1 MYLLEVDGVTE
12 GVSECLSIKTGLLYL
27 TKLKLVPTT
36 FDSSS
41 TPVADERSP
50 ALSAEPLV
58 VVVILWV
65 GKWGIRISP
74 MVSSKVW
81 LVR

>member
-1 MYLLEVDGVTE
+1 ME
-12 GVSECLSIKTGLLYL
+12 GVSECLSMRTGLLYL

-50 ALSAEPLV
+50 ALSPEPFV
-58 VVVILWV
+58 TVDVIFCANLPS
-65 GKWGIRISP
+65 GFLK
-74 MVSSKVW
+74 M
-81 LVR
+81 

>member
-50 ALSAEPLV
+50 ALSAEPFV
-58 VVVILWV
+58 VVVILWPSNGELEFPQWSV
-65 GKWGIRISP
+65 
-74 MVSSKVW
+74 
-81 LVR
+81 VRFG

>member
-1 MYLLEVDGVTE
+1 MGMKINLLEVDGVID

-41 TPVADERSP
+41 TPVA
-50 ALSAEPLV
+50 
-58 VVVILWV
+58 
-65 GKWGIRISP
+65 RIE
-74 MVSSKVW
+74 
-81 LVR
+81 

>member
-1 MYLLEVDGVTE
+1 MRKSKKNHVLMGVKINLLEVDGVID

-41 TPVADERSP
+41 TPVA
-50 ALSAEPLV
+50 
-58 VVVILWV
+58 
-65 GKWGIRISP
+65 RIE
-74 MVSSKVW
+74 
-81 LVR
+81 

>member
-1 MYLLEVDGVTE
+1 MTYNNFCVYFRPRVVCLLEVDGVTE

-50 ALSAEPLV
+50 ALSAEPFV

-65 GKWGIRISP
+65 MGN
-74 MVSSKVW
+74 
-81 LVR
+81 